1 MHHGY
6 LAAQVEQAHAEPSS
20 HRNPIGSETME
31 TTTLHVTMP
40 LGTLPASTDATPQSV
55 VLELRVS
62 DRDSVFELLQKSE
75 GRERDEYALIALRI
89 GLLSLQHARGQI
101 DADLVR
107 HEGERL
113 MLDLNHALAQSRSEI
128 HTSLTTTLKE
138 YFDPES
144 GRFQERV
151 ERLIKQDGEL
161 EQLLHRQIGTNGS
174 ELAAT
179 LAAHIGANSPL
190 MKLIN
195 PEESDGLV
203 SSIRSAIEGVLNTE
217 SERILSEFSLDNE
230 QGALRRLVGELT
242 EESGKLKKE
251 LAEEVG
257 HVVNEFSLDKEDSA
271 LSRLVRRVEAAEET
285 ITKEFSLDEQG
296 SALSRLSTVVNGA
309 KDAIDA
315 NLTLDNEKSSLSRLK
330 RELVAILDRHEEKV
344 ESFQTSVQAALEGM
358 KAQREEASRST
369 THGGDFEDVAAEF
382 IAREAQ
388 RGNDIASRTGNTTGA
403 IRSCKVGDLV
413 VELGT
418 ESAAAGERFVVEVKE
433 NKSYT
438 LTEARAEIETA
449 RKNREASVGLFVFS
463 EKIATEGMDTL
474 IRHGEDV
481 FVVWDADRIESDVIL
496 KAGFSLAKALCVRQA
511 RERQAEDGNWDNID
525 AAIVALEKEAA
536 RLGKMKT
543 WTETIQ
549 TNSGKVLEELRKM
562 TDELERQT
570 VVLRESVAA
579 LKPT

>member
-1 MHHGY
+1 MD
-6 LAAQVEQAHAEPSS
+6 
-20 HRNPIGSETME
+20 
-31 TTTLHVTMP
+31 TTLHVTMP
-40 LGTLPASTDATPQSV
+40 LGTLPASTDASPQSV
-55 VLELRVS
+55 ALELRVS
-62 DRDSVFELLQKSE
+62 DHDSVLELLQKSE

-89 GLLSLQHARGQI
+89 GLLSLKHARGQI

-113 MLDLNHALAQSRSEI
+113 LLDLNHALEQSRGEI
-128 HTSLTTTLKE
+128 HDSLTTTLKE
-138 YFDPES
+138 YFDPQS

-151 ERLIKQDGEL
+151 DRLIKQDGEL
-161 EQLLHRQIGTNGS
+161 EQLLHRQIGSNGS

-179 LAAHIGANSPL
+179 LAAHIGENSPL

-217 SERILSEFSLDNE
+217 SQRILSEFSLDNE
-230 QGALRRLVGELT
+230 QGALSRLVEELT

-285 ITKEFSLDEQG
+285 ITKEFSLDQEG
-296 SALSRLSTVVNGA
+296 SALSRLSAVVTGA

-315 NLTLDNEKSSLSRLK
+315 NLTLDSENSSLSRLK
-330 RELVAILDRHEEKV
+330 RELVAILDRHEKKV
-344 ESFQTSVQAALEGM
+344 ESFQTSVQAALEAM
-358 KAQREEASRST
+358 KAQRQEASRST
-369 THGGDFEDVAAEF
+369 THGGDFEDVVADF

-388 RGNDIASRTGNTTGA
+388 KGNDIASRTGNTTGS
-403 IRSCKVGDLV
+403 IRGCKVGDLV
-413 VELGT
+413 VELGA
-418 ESAAAGERFVVEVKE
+418 ECAAAGARFVVEAKE
-433 NKSYT
+433 NMSYT

-463 EKIATEGMDTL
+463 EKIAPEGMDTL
-474 IRHGEDV
+474 TRHGEDV
-481 FVVWDADRIESDVIL
+481 FVVWDADRVESDVIL
-496 KAGFSLAKALCVRQA
+496 RAGFSLVKALCVRQA
-511 RERQAEDGNWDNID
+511 RERQAEDGNWDNMD
-525 AAIVALEKEAA
+525 VAILALEKEAA

-543 WTETIQ
+543 MTETIQ
-549 TNSGKVLEELRKM
+549 SHSGKILEEVRKM
-562 TDELERQT
+562 TEGLEGQIE
-570 VVLRESVAA
+570 VLRESVAA
-579 LKPT
+579 LRHA

>member
-1 MHHGY
+1 
-6 LAAQVEQAHAEPSS
+6 
-20 HRNPIGSETME
+20 ME

>member
-1 MHHGY
+1 
-6 LAAQVEQAHAEPSS
+6 
-20 HRNPIGSETME
+20 ME
-31 TTTLHVTMP
+31 NTTLHVTMP
-40 LGTLPASTDATPQSV
+40 LGTLPASTDASPQSV
-55 VLELRVS
+55 ALELRVS
-62 DRDSVFELLQKSE
+62 DHDSVLELLQKPD
-75 GRERDEYALIALRI
+75 GRERDEYALIGLRI
-89 GLLSLQHARGQI
+89 GLLSLKHARGQI

-113 MLDLNHALAQSRSEI
+113 LLDLNRCLEQSRSEI
-128 HTSLTTTLKE
+128 HTSLTTTLTE
-138 YFDPES
+138 YFDPS
-144 GRFQERV
+144 TGRFQERV
-151 ERLIKQDGEL
+151 DRLIKQDGEL
-161 EQLLHRQIGTNGS
+161 EQLLHRQIGGNGS

-179 LAAHIGANSPL
+179 LAAHIGENSPL

-203 SSIRSAIEGVLNTE
+203 SSIRSVIEGVLNTD

-230 QGALRRLVGELT
+230 QGALSRLVGELT

-271 LSRLVRRVEAAEET
+271 LSRLVKRVEAAQET

-296 SALSRLSTVVNGA
+296 SALSRLSAVVNGA

-315 NLTLDNEKSSLSRLK
+315 NLTLDSDNSSLSRLK
-330 RELVAILDRHEEKV
+330 RELVTILDRHEQKV

-358 KAQREEASRST
+358 KAQRQEASRST
-369 THGGDFEDVAAEF
+369 THGGDFEDVVAEF
-382 IAREAQ
+382 INREAQ
-388 RGNDIASRTGNTTGA
+388 KGNDVASRTGNTTGS
-403 IRSCKVGDLV
+403 IRSCKVGDIIV
-413 VELGT
+413 QLGA
-418 ESAAAGERFVVEVKE
+418 ESAAAGARFVVEAKE

-438 LTEARAEIETA
+438 LPEARTEIETA

-463 EKIATEGMDTL
+463 EKIAPVGMDAL

-496 KAGFSLAKALCVRQA
+496 RAGVSLAKALCVRQA
-511 RERQAEDGNWDNID
+511 RERQSEDGNWDNMD
-525 AAIVALEKEAA
+525 AGILALEKEAA

-549 TNSGKVLEELRKM
+549 TNSGKVLEEVRKM
-562 TDELERQT
+562 TEGLEQQIE
-570 VVLRESVAA
+570 VLRESVAD
-579 LKPT
+579 LRST

>member
-1 MHHGY
+1 MVILLCKSNKPMLNLG
-6 LAAQVEQAHAEPSS
+6 PSKS
-20 HRNPIGSETME
+20 NLCEIMENPTM
-31 TTTLHVTMP
+31 HVTMP
-40 LGTLPASTDATPQSV
+40 LGKLPASTDTGPQSV

-62 DRDSVFELLQKSE
+62 DYDSVVELLQKPE

-89 GLLSLQHARGQI
+89 GLLSLKHARGQI

-107 HEGERL
+107 HEGEKL
-113 MLDLNHALAQSRSEI
+113 LLDLNHALEQSGGEI
-128 HTSLTTTLKE
+128 HDSLTSTLKE

-151 ERLIKQDGEL
+151 DRLIKQDGEL
-161 EQLLHRQIGTNGS
+161 EQLLHRKIGTSGS

-179 LAAHIGANSPL
+179 LAAHIGENSPL

-217 SERILSEFSLDNE
+217 SERILNEFSLDNE
-230 QGALRRLVGELT
+230 QGALSRLVGELT
-242 EESGKLKKE
+242 EESGKLKKG
-251 LAEEVG
+251 LAEEVA

-296 SALSRLSTVVNGA
+296 SALSRLSAVVTGA
-309 KDAIDA
+309 KEAIDA
-315 NLTLDNEKSSLSRLK
+315 NLTLDSEKSSLSRLK

-344 ESFQTSVQAALEGM
+344 ESFQTSVQAALEAM
-358 KAQREEASRST
+358 KAQRQEASRST
-369 THGGDFEDVAAEF
+369 THGGDFEDVVAEF

-388 RGNDIASRTGNTTGA
+388 KGNDIASRTGNTTGS
-403 IRSCKVGDLV
+403 IRSCKVGDIV
-413 VELGT
+413 VELGA
-418 ESAAAGERFVVEVKE
+418 ESAAAGACFVIEAKE

-463 EKIATEGMDTL
+463 EKIAPEGMDAL

-481 FVVWDADRIESDVIL
+481 FVVWDADQIKSDVIL

-511 RERQAEDGNWDNID
+511 RERQAEDGNWDNMD
-525 AAIVALEKEAA
+525 AAILALEKEAA

-543 WTETIQ
+543 MTETIQ
-549 TNSGKVLEELRKM
+549 SHSGKILEEVRKM
-562 TDELERQT
+562 TEGLERQT

-579 LKPT
+579 LRRA